1 MFALEL
7 ILKIE
12 ELRLELNKLAACKRL
27 ADREL
32 IIVSQ
37 RLDELLNEYHRL
49 ILEQQSK

>member
-1 MFALEL
+1 MDL

-12 ELRLELNKLAACKRL
+12 ELRLELNRLAGSKRL

-32 IIVSQ
+32 VLVSQ

-49 ILEQQSK
+49 ILQQQVK